1 MAIKIN
7 VQELEIENT
16 KINKLKV
23 VVSLGLFRF
32 KTNKEKIKR
41 IINKNSN
48 KIKLEIKDF
57 KYILQR
63 IEIPKIT
70 VKAKL
75 GTENPALTAFVVTII
90 SSLLGIILVK
100 KTDHPKYE
108 IEPIYTNQN
117 YVFLSIN
124 CIFKI
129 KLVHIINI
137 IKKPKGKEYQ
147 KYGGTPNRRT
157 YGDCNGQYKRYDRC
171 KYYHRRS
178 NTNK

>member
-1 MAIKIN
+1 M
-7 VQELEIENT
+7 
-16 KINKLKV
+16 
-23 VVSLGLFRF
+23 
-32 KTNKEKIKR
+32 
-41 IINKNSN
+41 KNSN

-137 IKKPKGKEYQ
+137 IKELKGKEVYQ
-147 KYGGTPNRRT
+147 KYGRTSNRRA
-157 YGDCNGQYKRYDRC
+157 YVC
-171 KYYHRRS
+171 S
-178 NTNK
+178 NE